1 MEPIWPY
8 MRFSL
13 YEVRP
18 QGPAWGCADGC
29 EGAAMGTGASEVRRY
44 QEDGYLA
51 VDRLAADGEVDLL
64 AQLCSSLVD
73 RRAGDGEQRFFNLAG
88 PTGQAPV
95 ALPQVLYP
103 EREEPRLL
111 ETEFFAYATA
121 LGTRLM
127 GRDDLDWFTHF
138 IVKPARWGAPTP
150 WHQDVGYDP
159 DLRRPGCSV
168 WLALDEATADSGCL
182 QFLPGSH
189 RGPIMQHRPIAGD
202 QRARGLEAVG
212 VDPAGAASVPARRG
226 GGSVHDHR
234 VLHGAGPNTSPA
246 VRRAYI
252 VVGIVRANG

>member
-1 MEPIWPY
+1 
-8 MRFSL
+8 
-13 YEVRP
+13 
-18 QGPAWGCADGC
+18 
-29 EGAAMGTGASEVRRY
+29 MGTGAAEFGRY
-44 QEDGYLA
+44 QADGYLA
-51 VDRLAADGEVDLL
+51 IDRLAADGEVDLL

-73 RRAGDGEQRFFNLAG
+73 RRAGDGEERFFNLAG
-88 PTGQAPV
+88 ATDKAPA

-103 EREEPRLL
+103 EREEPKLL
-111 ETEFFAYATA
+111 ETAFFARATT
-121 LGTRLM
+121 LGTQLM

-138 IVKPARWGAPTP
+138 IVKPARWGASTP

-168 WLALDEATADSGCL
+168 WLALDDATADSGCL

-189 RGPIMQHRPIAGD
+189 RGPIMTHRPIGGD

-212 VDPAGAASVPARRG
+212 VDPAGAVSVSARRG

-234 VLHGAGPNTSPA
+234 VLHAAGPNTTSA

-252 VVGIVRANG
+252 VVGIVQVSG